1 MTPDYQFYH
10 GALLHEI
17 VITAGS
23 ELRIELR
30 NLHGRADAY
39 VLDGSVGLLIKH
51 STMRIT
57 PWTFTFAKEHVDELR
72 ALRTGTKVC
81 FVGFVCGDD
90 GFVCVRDADLVSI
103 LSPTEKDVASV
114 RVERRPRKMYR
125 VSSGGKDFPGKI
137 ARGVEEIL
145 SELKRHSTEYAP
157 PSSAK

>member
-10 GALLHEI
+10 GTLLHEI
-17 VITAGS
+17 VITADR
-23 ELRIELR
+23 ELRIELQ
-30 NLHGRADAY
+30 NLHGRADTY
-39 VLDGSVGLLIKH
+39 VIDGSLGLMIKH

-57 PWTFTFAKEHVDELR
+57 PWSFTFAKDHVDEMR
-72 ALRTGTKVC
+72 ALKSNTKVS

-90 GFVCVRDADLVSI
+90 GFVCIRDCDLVSI
-103 LSPTEKDVASV
+103 LSLTDKDVASV

-125 VSSGGKDFPGKI
+125 ISSGGNELQSKI

-145 SELKRHSTEYAP
+145 FELKQCNTECAP